1 MVFHRVYIGVFNLK
15 SEANWIVALSKKK
28 KCRKTFME
36 KMRLF
41 KMADLRV
48 VLQTLARAKSFFLG
62 LVCFAHYLEQG
73 Q

>member
-1 MVFHRVYIGVFNLK
+1 
-15 SEANWIVALSKKK
+15 
-28 KCRKTFME
+28 ME

-48 VLQTLARAKSFFLG
+48 VLQTLAQAKSFFLG